1 MVLCEL
7 HFEFNS
13 RIIMYLAC
21 SWVFCTVTALQI
33 KLTTSCADTER
44 INKPKKLKLSRQ
56 DFE

>member
-1 MVLCEL
+1 
-7 HFEFNS
+7 
-13 RIIMYLAC
+13 MYLAC